1 MRGERSNIKAGIAS
15 LAAVTGLALGIW
27 AWNAVQRSRRVEYIV
42 EFTAEQGVYGIGTG
56 TEVVIGGL
64 PRGQVT
70 GIRPRI
76 SGGELKSYEVTLAIE
91 PEVPLYEGM
100 RFRATAGGINGD
112 AQVEIYDTG
121 RARAMLGGAVGKDPR
136 RPLDRE
142 RVHAATKRDPMRD
155 WFGTVGAKPAGE
167 LLATWW
173 PGADAADTL
182 AGRLERIANSAPD
195 RMSRLKQDVE
205 DTWARMSKDFEE
217 WRPRYDRMA
226 AEAESALADLGLG
239 KDAAEGSVGRTVA
252 GIKDEWAK
260 VPDLRTERADAIGTD
275 FDRASAALK
284 SMMAQVDSLRGS
296 ASDLTRAMGEIGAQ
310 GSLALQEFDAA
321 YDDALR
327 APWRVFERP
336 DDAYRAAAA
345 REETAR
351 AFAEAATAH
360 RWALKGIDDA
370 LRRDEAL
377 VRAEPALAG
386 MLRARL
392 EAANAEFEAHRARME
407 ELLLGPRRPTGPG

>member
-15 LAAVTGLALGIW
+15 LAAVTGLALAIW
-27 AWNAVQRSRRVEYIV
+27 AWNVVQRSRRVDYRV

-56 TEVVIGGL
+56 TGVVIGGVA
-64 PRGQVT
+64 RGQVT

-76 SGGELKSYEVTLAIE
+76 AGGELKSYEVTLAID

-100 RFRATAGGINGD
+100 RFRTTAGGINGD

-121 RARAMLGGAVGKDPR
+121 RAKAVFGGGVGTDLR

-142 RVHAATKRDPMRD
+142 RVHVATKRDPLGA
-155 WFGTVGAKPAGE
+155 WFGTEGAGNVDK

-173 PGADAADTL
+173 PGEHATDRL
-182 AGRLERIANSAPD
+182 AGRLEGIATGVPD
-195 RMSRLKQDVE
+195 RISSLRQDAK
-205 DTWARMSKDFEE
+205 DTWKRMSADFDE
-217 WRPRYDRMA
+217 WGLRYERIA
-226 AEAESALADLGLG
+226 AEAESAIADLGTG
-239 KDAAEGSVGRTVA
+239 KDAAAGSVGRTIA
-252 GIKDEWAK
+252 DIKDDWAK
-260 VPDLRTERADAIGTD
+260 LPDLRTERAGDIETD

-284 SMMAQVDSLRGS
+284 SMMAQVDTLRGS
-296 ASDLTRAMGEIGAQ
+296 ASDLTGAMGEIGAQ
-310 GSLALQEFDAA
+310 GLLALQEFDAA

-327 APWRVFERP
+327 APWRLLERP
-336 DDAYRAAAA
+336 DDAYRAAAE
-345 REETAR
+345 REETVR

-360 RWALKGIDDA
+360 RWALKGIDEA

-377 VRAEPALAG
+377 MRAEPALAG

-392 EAANAEFEAHRARME
+392 EAANAEFDAHRARME
-407 ELLLGPRRPTGPG
+407 ELLLGPQRPAGAR